1 VVKQL
6 QQFHDEAGVGVVDL
20 SFQGTSADT
29 PQDVLHAIKL
39 FGKEVLPRLHEIGS

>member
-1 VVKQL
+1 M

-29 PQDVLHAIKL
+29 PQAVLRAIKL
-39 FGKEVLPRLHEIGS
+39 FAEEVLPRLHEID